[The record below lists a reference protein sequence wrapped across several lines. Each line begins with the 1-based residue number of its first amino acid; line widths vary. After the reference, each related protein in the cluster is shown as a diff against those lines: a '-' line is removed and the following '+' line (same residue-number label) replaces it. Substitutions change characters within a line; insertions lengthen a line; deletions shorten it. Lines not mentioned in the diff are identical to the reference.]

1 MVTQEKGWWHCGLRF
16 ITERLVDLKGPGVF
30 ICGLRIAESLV
41 VIRCRPVSEDY
52 SIKPDTIIGTVHPRS
67 IAALAAKLPGLNGHI
82 WYSILWNWFWVKMIK
97 WSGREGLI
105 NHQYIDGRVLAEK
118 SEIIFHVMI
127 ISRWVV
133 CLIWD
138 NFTVHWFCM
147 RCNESSSHC
156 CYRCCHN
163 GGCVQ
168 WTVHHTHTMVHTW
181 IFNFYPVNS
190 KYPVA
195 ENKQWS
201 VTCDVYSWCLLVYN
215 MSDDMMTGD
224 HWTMVWPRT
233 GTGAKLTS
241 GLLPPLHPS
250 YLQPRLFRMWPCVMS
265 S

>member
-1 MVTQEKGWWHCGLRF
+1 MIHWQHWRPSSPGWMY
-16 ITERLVDLKGPGVF
+16 ISD
-30 ICGLRIAESLV
+30 
-41 VIRCRPVSEDY
+41 
-52 SIKPDTIIGTVHPRS
+52 
-67 IAALAAKLPGLNGHI
+67 
-82 WYSILWNWFWVKMIK
+82 ILYFEIDSGWK
-97 WSGREGLI
+97 WSNDLLGRDSSITRTLMGESWLK
-105 NHQYIDGRVLAEK
+105 NQK
-118 SEIIFHVMI
+118 IFFTEW
-127 ISRWVV
+127 SSWNE
-133 CLIWD
+133 LSAWSGD

-195 ENKQWS
+195 ENKWWS
-201 VTCDVYSWCLLVYN
+201 DTCDVYSWCLLVYN
-215 MSDDMMTGD
+215 MSDDMMTDD

-241 GLLPPLHPS
+241 GLLPPLATFS
-250 YLQPRLFRMWPCVMS
+250 LAWPCVMS
-265 S
+265 